1 MSSRFMM
8 FSLWCTSYAFWTVL
22 ALCRLGSGDVLFVRA
37 KADIS
42 KQAGMD
48 SCKFMYLGD
57 NDIYFYPSFN
67 KKACLAQNGTVY
79 CGDMLVKCGSLGLDY
94 TSWDN
99 NGWGTIY
106 HWKQSADGRVL
117 NGYRCTT
124 RVGEYGCDGVVG
136 TAVFNYSSRV
146 NHQEVKA
153 RLTVDTSEPEPTQN
167 YGWWKKH

>member
-1 MSSRFMM
+1 MRSGLFLLFAGWALATSC
-8 FSLWCTSYAFWTVL
+8 SLE
-22 ALCRLGSGDVLFVRA
+22 A

-57 NDIYFYPSFN
+57 NDIIFILHGTRKRVWLQMELFIVGICSF
-67 KKACLAQNGTVY
+67 
-79 CGDMLVKCGSLGLDY
+79 KCESLGLDY